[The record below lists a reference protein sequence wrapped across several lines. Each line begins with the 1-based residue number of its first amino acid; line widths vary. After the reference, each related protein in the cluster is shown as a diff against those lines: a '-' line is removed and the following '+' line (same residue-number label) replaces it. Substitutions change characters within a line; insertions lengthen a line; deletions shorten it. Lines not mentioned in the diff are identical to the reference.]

1 MGNLWERIVNSQ
13 PTLSQTLPGMQHPPP
28 KLSGQSISSSG
39 QPDTSSPQTCPGLQH
54 PTSPSPVSVVSW
66 QTRPA
71 AQQLYGRFI
80 EAQSLVPPGHEK
92 LRVSR
97 AKIASGDRSRRL
109 KRGWVSSLRSV
120 CREKG
125 ACSGCGMDALA
136 ECSTFDS
143 SSRGPKERGIGLLLS
158 SSSFNALSDST
169 SNCQYSGKNI
179 SPWSPLIFR
188 TAIGT

>member
-1 MGNLWERIVNSQ
+1 MRSLLCQQRLRKSKVNIIGNLGEQIVNSQ

-28 KLSGQSISSSG
+28 KLSGQSESPSG
-39 QPDTSSPQTCPGLQH
+39 QPDTSSPQTSPGLQQ

-71 AQQLYGRFI
+71 AQQVFGRFI

-97 AKIASGDRSRRL
+97 ARIAPGDRSRRV
-109 KRGWVSSLRSV
+109 KRGRVSSLRLV

-125 ACSGCGMDALA
+125 ACSGWSMDAFAHSL
-136 ECSTFDS
+136 TLDS
-143 SSRGPKERGIGLLLS
+143 SS
-158 SSSFNALSDST
+158 
-169 SNCQYSGKNI
+169 
-179 SPWSPLIFR
+179 
-188 TAIGT
+188 